1 MRKTMG
7 ITEAATVTSKGQV
20 TIPKRV
26 RELLQIETGDQLEFV
41 VTDDG
46 ELTVRRQRD
55 AMERLGDVREMLA
68 PLEVDVDDLRRRAK
82 TQWSSIDGS
91 DVG

>member
-1 MRKTMG
+1 MG

-20 TIPKRV
+20 TIPKRI
-26 RELLQIETGDQLEFV
+26 RERLQIEAGDQLEFV
-41 VTDDG
+41 VTDDE
-46 ELTVRRQRD
+46 ELTVRRHRD
-55 AMERLGDVREMLA
+55 AIERLGDVRETLA

-82 TQWSSIDGS
+82 TEWSSIDGP